1 MRSVFLKSAL
11 VLTVVLSWSGVPAAG
26 RASVDNG
33 VGPTFKAIGP
43 LAFSP
48 DGVLFAGDTQSAAIL
63 ALDLGKAATGGA
75 PGAASIPAFDQK
87 VAALLGTDVREVT
100 VTDLVVHPKTR
111 NAFAS
116 VMRGQGNNAQPA
128 LLRIDGAGKIDVVA
142 FGDIKFSRVEL
153 PNAPAANPSDTR
165 NARTQSITDMA
176 FVDGKLYVAGLSNEE
191 FSSKL
196 RSVSY
201 PFAAVDNGTSVE
213 IYHGAHG
220 RFETRAP
227 VRTLVPITVGSEPYV
242 LAAYTCTPLVQFP
255 VKQLQPGAKIRGKT
269 IAELGNQN
277 RPLDMIVY
285 EKDGKDYL
293 LLANSS
299 RGVMKIPTDS
309 IEKADDIQEPVRG
322 GGHKGLPFET
332 VEKWTGVQHLDKL
345 DAQNALVLRKG
356 DGNALTLEALA
367 LP

>member
-128 LLRIDGAGKIDVVA
+128 LLRIDGAGKIEVVA
-142 FGDIKFSRVEL
+142 FGDIKFSRIEL

-213 IYHGAHG
+213 IYHGNHG
-220 RFETRAP
+220 QFETRSP
-227 VRTLVPITVGSEPYV
+227 VYTFVPYKVKGETNLIAGY
-242 LAAYTCTPLVQFP
+242 LCTPLVKFP
-255 VKQLQPGAKIRGKT
+255 VTGLKPGAKVMGTT
-269 IAELGNQN
+269 IAELGNRN

-285 EKDGKDYL
+285 KKDGKEFIL
-293 LLANSS
+293 MSNNS
-299 RGVMKIPTDS
+299 RGVMKIPTDGFATADG
-309 IEKADDIQEPVRG
+309 ITKPVTDKAGVGYETITAM
-322 GGHKGLPFET
+322 KG
-332 VEKWTGVQHLDKL
+332 VEQLDLL
-345 DAQNALVLRKG
+345 DAANTIVLARSDAG
-356 DGNALTLEALA
+356 VLNLNVVA